1 MSSKIE
7 DLYTKTYCSVKHWL
21 KQEYTDVKFLV
32 IVLRIYWDSLDDTIF
47 PVGEILF
54 ILRYLLSIDAVIIL
68 EEVDRF
74 CQLVASV
81 WGFIALM
88 AVQ

>member
-1 MSSKIE
+1 MLNKE
-7 DLYTKTYCSVKHWL
+7 F
-21 KQEYTDVKFLV
+21 EFLV